1 MGCIGGVSPTWM
13 VKVEWHLEKR
23 CERSLGGD
31 WEAGVLGRGC
41 SSKYETEPEF
51 GLLLIDLL
59 CM

>member
-1 MGCIGGVSPTWM
+1 M